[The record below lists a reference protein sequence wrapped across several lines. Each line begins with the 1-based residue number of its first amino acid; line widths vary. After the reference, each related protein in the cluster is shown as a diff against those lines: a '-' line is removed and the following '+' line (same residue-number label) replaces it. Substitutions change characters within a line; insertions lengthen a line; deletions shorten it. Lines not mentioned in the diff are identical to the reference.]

1 MKISYAVTVC
11 DEFVEIQK
19 LLSLLL
25 KNKRNED
32 EIVVLVD
39 LSKNSPTSELV
50 GYLHKLSSND
60 YITLVE
66 DIFNNHFAS
75 WKNRLSRACKG
86 DYIFQID
93 ADEILH
99 KNLIEN
105 LPQLLEQNSTVDL
118 YAVPRVNTVEGL
130 TPEHIQKWGWN
141 LNENQWINWPDFQT
155 RIYKNTSEI
164 KWENKVHEVIKG
176 HQTFAHLPMEEE
188 WALYH
193 PKDITRQE
201 KQNNYYTTLTN

>member
-25 KNKRNED
+25 KNKRNRY
-32 EIVVLVD
+32 IVVLVD

-99 KNLIEN
+99 KNQIEN
-105 LPQLLEQNSTVDL
+105 LPQLTNKTQQLIFTQFLEL
-118 YAVPRVNTVEGL
+118 IL
-130 TPEHIQKWGWN
+130 
-141 LNENQWINWPDFQT
+141 
-155 RIYKNTSEI
+155 
-164 KWENKVHEVIKG
+164 
-176 HQTFAHLPMEEE
+176 
-188 WALYH
+188 
-193 PKDITRQE
+193 
-201 KQNNYYTTLTN
+201 